1 MIKCYIILEI
11 HKTILMEHQKDLPA
25 ICILKKIQKVKPG
38 EKDLTLRQL
47 QLKHK
52 EFLMLEK
59 LNTKRI
65 QFNIEQLITMMDTS
79 LHTSICHKVMLKNG
93 TKICSGM
100 LDQLNFTEK
109 ELQMVTVNKFNMK
122 KTIKL
127 GNKHGKRK

>member
-11 HKTILMEHQKDLPA
+11 HKTISMEHQKDLPA
-25 ICILKKIQKVKPG
+25 ICILKKIHKVKPG

-59 LNTKRI
+59 LNTKMI
-65 QFNIEQLITMMDTS
+65 QFNTEQLITMMDTS
-79 LHTSICHKVMLKNG
+79 PLMSIWHKVTLENG
-93 TKICSGM
+93 TKIYSGM

-109 ELQMVTVNKFNMK
+109 ELQMVTMNKFNMK